1 MKDAKYALLV
11 LGFCVIW
18 SSAFA
23 AGKLG
28 LADSPPLTYLTL
40 RFLAAG
46 LTLTAILTALGGFKG
61 LTGRELAL
69 LALLGLLNNALYLGL
84 VFVGMTRLPSGLMT
98 LIVSANP
105 VLTALLAAPVL
116 GERLTARKLAGLALG
131 VAGVAVIVR
140 QRLAVGDDAGG
151 MAMAVGALVSLV
163 AGTIVFKRVGLSRSV
178 LEANALMVLA
188 AGLALAP
195 VAMLVEDVGSVR
207 ATADLAA
214 SLAWT
219 AVVVS
224 VGGYALWFHLLRA
237 GSATEASAY
246 HFLMPP
252 LGLVFGWAALDE
264 AVHWPDLA
272 GLVPIAVGIHLGTR
286 PAVKA
291 PCRS

>member
-1 MKDAKYALLV
+1 MRDARYALLV

-28 LADSPPLTYLTL
+28 LADAPPLTYLTL

-46 LTLTAILTALGGFKG
+46 LTLTAVLAALGGFRG
-61 LTGRELAL
+61 LTGREVAL
-69 LALLGLLNNALYLGL
+69 LAGLGVLNNALYLGL
-84 VFVGMTRLPSGLMT
+84 VFVGMTRVPSGLMT

-105 VLTALLAAPVL
+105 VLTALVAAPVL
-116 GERLTARKLAGLALG
+116 GERLTARKLAGLLLG

-140 QRLAVGDDAGG
+140 QRLAVGDDPGG
-151 MAMAVGALVSLV
+151 MALAVGALVSLV
-163 AGTIVFKRVGLSRSV
+163 AGTIAFKRAGLTRSI
-178 LEANALMVLA
+178 LEANAVMVLA

-195 VAMLVEDVGSVR
+195 VALLAEDVGALR
-207 ATADLAA
+207 PTAGLAA

-219 AVVVS
+219 ALAVS

-237 GSATEASAY
+237 GSATAASAY

-252 LGLVFGWAALDE
+252 LGLLFGWAALGE
-264 AVHWPDLA
+264 PVHWPDLA
-272 GLVPIAVGIHLGTR
+272 GILPIAVGIALVTHPVT
-286 PAVKA
+286 A
-291 PCRS
+291 PSRS